1 MLYEGDIERKESIQ
15 TWTLGSDIASQ
26 QVGNAWGPD
35 GDIVSLSMSGAL
47 NIFDQR
53 TGDVPARVLKV
64 GHTSRMAAEEQRK
77 Y

>member
-1 MLYEGDIERKESIQ
+1 MLCEGDIERKESIQ

-53 TGDVPARVLKV
+53 TGDAPARVLKV
-64 GHTSRMAAEEQRK
+64 GQYQQNGRKGAEK